1 MGDRGNI
8 GFKTDACEPLE
19 RKHVW
24 LYSHWNG
31 SELLQRLQ
39 NALKSNEAQS
49 RKDDA
54 PYLTR
59 ILIDRVLTD
68 HDSETGWGIS
78 TSINDNEH
86 PIIEVDC
93 EQKMI
98 FVRKFNFD
106 RDAWDVDW
114 DAEPLQKWT
123 FDDFVTVD
131 LESLVAVDDD

>member
-8 GFKTDACEPLE
+8 GFKTDECEPLQ

-31 SELLQRLQ
+31 SELLARLQ
-39 NALKSNEAQS
+39 VAMKSDEAQS
-49 RKDDA
+49 RKSDA

-59 ILIDRVLTD
+59 ILIDRVMPNHT
-68 HDSETGWGIS
+68 EATGWGIS

-93 EQKMI
+93 EQQMV

-123 FDDFVTVD
+123 FDEFVAAD
-131 LESLVAVDDD
+131 LTSPVEAD